1 MTTANASK
9 LYQETILTLNK
20 KPLNYGILPEKNCSI
35 AECHNPHCGDSV
47 KLFVK
52 FSLNNSPKIKKIVF
66 NGESC
71 AVTRASASL
80 MTENLKDKNLKEIKN
95 LASNFSSLID
105 NPNFNQHDNYTMD
118 LGNLSIF
125 NSLNNFPSR
134 KMCALLPWKALEK
147 ITNNF
152 IKK

>member
-1 MTTANASK
+1 MTIDTTSK
-9 LYQETILTLNK
+9 LYQETILKLNK
-20 KPLNYGILPEKNCSI
+20 NPLNYGILQEEDCCVT
-35 AECHNPHCGDSV
+35 ECHNPHCGDSV

-52 FSLNNSPKIKKIVF
+52 FTTSNNPKIKKIVF

-80 MTENLKDKNLKEIKN
+80 MTENLKDKNLKEIKK
-95 LASNFSSLID
+95 LASNFSLLVD
-105 NPNFNQHDNYTMD
+105 NDNFGKLDKIKC
-118 LGNLSIF
+118 LGELTVF

-147 ITNNF
+147 LTRDL
-152 IKK
+152 KS